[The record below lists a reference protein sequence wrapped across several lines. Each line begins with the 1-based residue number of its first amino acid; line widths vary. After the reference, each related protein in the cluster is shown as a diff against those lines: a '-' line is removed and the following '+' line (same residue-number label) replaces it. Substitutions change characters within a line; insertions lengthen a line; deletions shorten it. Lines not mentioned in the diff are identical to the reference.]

1 MVRTRGKSVTSE
13 TEKSKSSR
21 GKSKIQ
27 DGGQTADGNSE
38 ASKQS
43 PINKGKHSPMNTSS
57 SRKLPEIPIAHSHSS
72 TPKRKE
78 DEDGPICT
86 SLACLNVV
94 LDSDNA
100 VCCNKCHRWAHQA
113 CAGFNQ
119 SEYKLLNKKGK
130 NQENLMW
137 FCDACTPMIRCF
149 LQGKPQSPSQSPT
162 AKSQGDLS
170 KKLDR
175 LINGGFC
182 KNGGGL
188 EQKGR
193 EVRRYHRREGKQV
206 LVRTERE
213 NQ

>member
-43 PINKGKHSPMNTSS
+43 PLNKGKHSPMNTNS

-72 TPKRKE
+72 TPKRTCKE
-78 DEDGPICT
+78 DEDGSICT

-137 FCDACTPMIRCF
+137 FCDACTPLIRCF
-149 LQGKPQSPSQSPT
+149 LQGKPQSPT
-162 AKSQGDLS
+162 AKSQGNLS

-175 LINGGFC
+175 LMEGFVRMEEALS
-182 KNGGGL
+182 KKEERL
-188 EQKGR
+188 EDIIEEK
-193 EVRRYHRREGKQV
+193 VNKY
-206 LVRTERE
+206 L
-213 NQ
+213 